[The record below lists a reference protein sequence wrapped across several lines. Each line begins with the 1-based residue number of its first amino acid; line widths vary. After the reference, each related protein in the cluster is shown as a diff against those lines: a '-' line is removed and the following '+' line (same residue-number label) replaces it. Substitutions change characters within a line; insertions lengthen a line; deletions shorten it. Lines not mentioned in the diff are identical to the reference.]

1 MPIKDAVRRSIDIA
15 KIDASNR
22 LRPLRQDWV
31 DTFAETIR
39 SGEPLPPI
47 EVVERGDRTF
57 RLITGAH
64 RLAAHAQAGLTMV
77 LADVV
82 DAAAYADASAQ
93 QLREIKENMCR
104 AGLTELDRA
113 VAIATWKTIYE
124 STENVRPRGRPRAEE
139 NSAESALIFSS
150 SFSTAAAKAL
160 DISERSVKVAVAIA
174 TGLTADIREMI
185 AADPIAD
192 RQSELIALAR
202 EVPERQWKILDILK
216 ADPPQAGSVAEAIAV
231 LDGRATAPGKP
242 APWEK
247 VSSTFSRLPPREQ
260 HRFFDAHQDAI
271 ALWIA
276 KRGATPQVKA

>member
-1 MPIKDAVRRSIDIA
+1 MPIKDSVRRSIDIA

-31 DTFAETIR
+31 DIFAETIR

-82 DAAAYADASAQ
+82 DAAAYADDAACR
-93 QLREIKENMCR
+93 LREIKENMCR
-104 AGLTELDRA
+104 AGLTVLDRA
-113 VAIATWKTIYE
+113 VAIAEWKRIYE
-124 STENVRPRGRPRAEE
+124 ATQNVQKRGGDRRSDQTAD
-139 NSAESALIFSS
+139 SAVWFVE
-150 SFSTAAAKAL
+150 SFSKASARAL
-160 DISERSVKVAVAIA
+160 DISERSVQVAVAIA
-174 TGLTADIREMI
+174 TGLAADIREMI

-192 RQSELIALAR
+192 RQSELMALAR
-202 EVPERQWKILDILK
+202 EAPERQWKIIDLLK

-231 LDGRATAPGKP
+231 LDKTPQAKP

-247 VSSTFSRLPPREQ
+247 VSVTFSRLPPRDQ
-260 HRFFDAHQDAI
+260 TRFFETHQDAI

-276 KRGATPQVKA
+276 QRGAAPQVKA